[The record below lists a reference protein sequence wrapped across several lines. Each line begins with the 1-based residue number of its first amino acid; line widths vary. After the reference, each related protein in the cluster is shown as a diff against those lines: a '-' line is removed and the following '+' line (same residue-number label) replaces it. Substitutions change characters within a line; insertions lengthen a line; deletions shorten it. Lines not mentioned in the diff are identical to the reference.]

1 MHAYISRQ
9 STAILLW
16 YFNKTMRHAVR
27 GLHVD
32 TAGIERVKD
41 LIDGDN
47 RVVLVPLYKSFGDF
61 FVMQFI
67 NYKYG
72 IEPGFT
78 FGNFEDTPRL
88 GGVKI
93 GQNASRV

>member
-1 MHAYISRQ
+1 
-9 STAILLW
+9 
-16 YFNKTMRHAVR
+16 MRSAVN

-41 LIDGDN
+41 LINGGNN

-72 IEPGFT
+72 IETGFT
-78 FGNFEDTPRL
+78 FGNCEDTPRL
-88 GGVKI
+88 GGIKT
-93 GQNASRV
+93 GHNGDGRV